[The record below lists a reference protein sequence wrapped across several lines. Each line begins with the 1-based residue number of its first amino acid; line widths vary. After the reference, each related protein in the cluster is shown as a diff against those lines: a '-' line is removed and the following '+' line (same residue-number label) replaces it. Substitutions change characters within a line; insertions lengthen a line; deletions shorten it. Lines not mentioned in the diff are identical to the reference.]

1 MFSLAAAR
9 NRVASQRSRLSRPQE
24 LFPDIDPT
32 AMLMEIGKRF
42 LPAQLEGTWW
52 VEAASKDRKMSTRGT
67 MEAVSTETGRHV
79 LEVHT
84 RLIRRR
90 GILVAAMAVLTLL
103 AILLDLTTGPSGM
116 GISELWMVLSGH
128 EDATRAMQVIFWN
141 VRLPIAMMA
150 VLVGAALS
158 LAGAEMQT
166 VLDNPLASPFTL
178 GVSSAASLGASLA
191 IILGLGLPLVPPH
204 MIVAGNAFV
213 FALGSVLL
221 LQYLARGGG
230 GIETLVL
237 FGIALVFTFN
247 ALVALVQF
255 MASAD
260 ALQQLVFWSMGN
272 LGSASWETV
281 AALGAVT
288 VLLFPFSLG
297 ASWKMTALRLG
308 EERASSFGVDVA
320 RLRFF
325 SLLRVSLLAATAVA
339 FVGTVGFI
347 GLVGPHIARLLVG
360 EDHRFLLPASLCSG
374 ALVMSLASV
383 ASKMLVPGML
393 LPVGIV
399 TSLVGLPVF
408 FILIHRRRRRP

>member
-1 MFSLAAAR
+1 
-9 NRVASQRSRLSRPQE
+9 
-24 LFPDIDPT
+24 
-32 AMLMEIGKRF
+32 
-42 LPAQLEGTWW
+42 
-52 VEAASKDRKMSTRGT
+52 
-67 MEAVSTETGRHV
+67 
-79 LEVHT
+79 
-84 RLIRRR
+84 
-90 GILVAAMAVLTLL
+90 
-103 AILLDLTTGPSGM
+103 
-116 GISELWMVLSGH
+116 
-128 EDATRAMQVIFWN
+128 
-141 VRLPIAMMA
+141 
-150 VLVGAALS
+150 
-158 LAGAEMQT
+158 MQT

-191 IILGLGLPLVPPH
+191 IILGLGIPFVPPH
-204 MIVAGNAFV
+204 MIIAGNAFV

-272 LGSASWETV
+272 LGAASWETV
-281 AALGAVT
+281 AVLGLVT
-288 VLLFPFSLG
+288 VLLFPFSL
-297 ASWKMTALRLG
+297 ASSWKMTALRLG
-308 EERASSFGVDVA
+308 EERAASFGIDVG

-347 GLVGPHIARLLVG
+347 GLVGPHIARLMVG

-383 ASKMLVPGML
+383 ASKTLVPGML

-399 TSLVGLPVF
+399 TSLVGLPIF
-408 FILIHRRRRRP
+408 FVLIHRRRRRP